1 MHGMRSSGRGLMR
14 RERWPLYLG
23 GMLTEVMYI
32 LALTGVAL
40 VAAVIAKAIL

>member
-1 MHGMRSSGRGLMR
+1 MNGTRSTDRGLIR

-23 GMLTEVMYI
+23 GMLTEVVYV

-40 VAAVIAKAIL
+40 VAAVIAEAIQ